1 MNQRIP
7 NHTES
12 RKQEDLERDIREAI
26 QKYPVEA
33 DLNISSSQRDEILER
48 AWSEFTAS
56 RKQMNPGIK
65 NKIGQTSGSR
75 RWIPIL
81 GTAGVAAVMI
91 GIFVQMKSATQSNE
105 SEISMKMPNPS
116 SPAQSQYQNQY
127 QLGDLNQDGAL
138 DIADALIL
146 SQKLK
151 QENRDSALD
160 VNGDLEF
167 NQSDLEWTLAR
178 IVQID
183 G

>member
-7 NHTES
+7 NQTES
-12 RKQEDLERDIREAI
+12 RKQEDLDRDIREAI

-33 DLNISSSQRDEILER
+33 DLEISASQRDEILER
-48 AWSEFTAS
+48 AWSEYTAS
-56 RKQMNPGIK
+56 RKQMNPGIM
-65 NKIGQTSGSR
+65 NKIGQASGSR

-81 GTAGVAAVMI
+81 GTAGVAALMI
-91 GIFVQMKSATQSNE
+91 GIFVQMKSATKSNE
-105 SEISMKMPNPS
+105 SQISMRMTDPS
-116 SPAQSQYQNQY
+116 SPAKY
-127 QLGDLNQDGAL
+127 QLGDVNQDGAL

-151 QENRDSALD
+151 QEKRDSALD
-160 VNGDLEF
+160 VNGDMEF